1 MYLHSTG
8 NKAVYLQQQATRTT

>member
-8 NKAVYLQQQATRTT
+8 NEAVYLHQQATWTT

>member
-8 NKAVYLQQQATRTT
+8 NKAVYLQQQATWTT